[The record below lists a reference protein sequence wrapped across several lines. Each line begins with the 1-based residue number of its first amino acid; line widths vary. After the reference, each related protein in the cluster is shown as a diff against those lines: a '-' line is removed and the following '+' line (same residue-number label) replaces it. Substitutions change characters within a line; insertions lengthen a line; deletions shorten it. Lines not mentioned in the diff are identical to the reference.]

1 MSLLD
6 AGGEAL
12 KAASN
17 PKDKAAVAKSLS
29 TLKTTTMMGKI
40 DFTGGPVPNV
50 SPTAMIGAQWVKAP
64 KGSKFKLDYV
74 LTENAAD
81 KSVPVSAK
89 VKSFS

>member
-6 AGGEAL
+6 AGVEAL

-40 DFTGGPVPNV
+40 DFTSGPC
-50 SPTAMIGAQWVKAP
+50 PTCRP
-64 KGSKFKLDYV
+64 
-74 LTENAAD
+74 
-81 KSVPVSAK
+81 PP
-89 VKSFS
+89 